1 MRELNEEFDEL
12 EEDVINSPSEEEP
25 DCSDDEELDDKQI
38 CTMTKATVKKS
49 NKLDKI
55 KQRNLQQ
62 LKRIQSQNSKLENL
76 QMQNKQNNRLKRR
89 LNQLSV

>member
-12 EEDVINSPSEEEP
+12 EEQIENSPSEEEP
-25 DCSDDEELDDKQI
+25 DCSDDEEMDDKQV
-38 CTMTKATVKKS
+38 CSKTKATVNKS

-62 LKRIQSQNSKLENL
+62 LKRIQT
-76 QMQNKQNNRLKRR
+76 
-89 LNQLSV
+89 